1 MASVQPLVVVVV
13 HETSD
18 SSVELPGAVVI
29 LEPDHVLHRAVI
41 ALDLALRHRMVRSAS
56 GVLHLMHLELLAKDL
71 GE

>member
-13 HETSD
+13 HEKSD
-18 SSVELPGAVVI
+18 SSVEHPGAVVI
-29 LEPDHVLHRAVI
+29 LEPDHVPHRAVI
-41 ALDLALRHRMVRSAS
+41 AIDPALRPRMVGSAS

>member
-1 MASVQPLVVVVV
+1 
-13 HETSD
+13 
-18 SSVELPGAVVI
+18 VI

-41 ALDLALRHRMVRSAS
+41 ALDLALRHRMVGSAS